1 MDTLREM
8 ADRSPID
15 TIAGHLDS
23 RIDTLHEE
31 MLAALANLKE
41 LKAHDFQKVADAQAA
56 LRQEIAAA
64 ALTSRDREN
73 ALRGETFMALA
84 NLKELKAHDFQKVAD
99 AQTALRE
106 EIADATHAT
115 RDRQDALR
123 NEMVNLFAAQD
134 KAIMAAMAAAER
146 AVGKSEIATEKRF
159 DAVNEFR
166 AQLSDQA
173 ATFLPRAEFDRV
185 TTAITEKIDA
195 SNKTFSERLDD
206 LRASRDTTSGKS
218 AGMNAGWALLIGLAG
233 VIATVLTIAA
243 FFRR

>member
-1 MDTLREM
+1 VDTLKEM
-8 ADRSPID
+8 AARSPIN

-23 RIDTLHEE
+23 RIDTLREE
-31 MLAALANLKE
+31 MFAALA
-41 LKAHDFQKVADAQAA
+41 
-56 LRQEIAAA
+56 
-64 ALTSRDREN
+64 S
-73 ALRGETFMALA
+73 
-84 NLKELKAHDFQKVAD
+84 LKELKAHDFQKVAD

-106 EIADATHAT
+106 EIVEATRAT

-218 AGMNAGWALLIGLAG
+218 AGINAGWAALIGMAG
-233 VIATVLTIAA
+233 LIGTVLMIVA